1 VFDPETANWEEQ
13 MRIEGSVTAISWIP
27 SEAIE
32 GLPKLPFEFG
42 VGHYD
47 EPPPDR
53 IDGPADLEQLRD
65 ADRFREANLLHA
77 WIEVED
83 GKVVDSGYFGGGLVG
98 ATTFRFGPKS
108 IVVPGVAFE
117 VLRAKPEISDEGAR
131 FVQTVGGRAGFP
143 APRLVKGGPLFR
155 IHSATAWTTLALTL
169 HADGRI
175 EHELVGASPF
185 PRHWIYGNDGE
196 LAQKSGTVDFKTWY
210 RESHG
215 DNTPWGD
222 EESEAVVAAA
232 ETALERELSRTLLS
246 GDAKL
251 TRRDL
256 GEGAV
261 LVSQGAEE
269 DALYLVLDGVL
280 GVEVDGEQVA
290 EMGPGTMVGER
301 ASLEGGVRTATLRAL
316 TPIRVAVIPAELVG
330 EGDLATLAADRRRED

>member
-1 VFDPETANWEEQ
+1 

-32 GLPKLPFEFG
+32 GLPKLPFELG

-47 EPPPDR
+47 EPPPDQVS
-53 IDGPADLEQLRD
+53 PADLGQLRD
-65 ADRFREANLLHA
+65 EDRFREANLLRG

-83 GKVVDSGYFGGGLVG
+83 GKVVKAGYGGGGLVG
-98 ATTFRFGPKS
+98 STTFRLGPKA
-108 IVVPGVAFE
+108 IVVPGVPFE
-117 VLRAKPEISDEGAR
+117 VLRAEPEVSENRAR

-143 APRLVKGGPLFR
+143 APRLVKGGPMFR

-169 HADGRI
+169 YSDGRI

-185 PRHWIYGNDGE
+185 PRHWIYDSEGA

-222 EESEAVVAAA
+222 EESEALVTAA
-232 ETALERELSRTLLS
+232 ETALERELSSTLLS
-246 GDAKL
+246 GDTKLAKRKL
-251 TRRDL
+251 DE
-256 GEGAV
+256 GET
-261 LVSQGAEE
+261 LVEQGSEGT
-269 DALYLVLDGVL
+269 DLYLLLDGVL

-290 EMGPGTMVGER
+290 EMGPGTMLGER
-301 ASLEGGVRTATLRAL
+301 ASLEGGMRTATLRAL
-316 TPIRVAVIPAELVG
+316 TPCRVTVIPAELVA
-330 EGDLATLAADRRRED
+330 EGDLAALATERRRED

>member
-1 VFDPETANWEEQ
+1 

-32 GLPKLPFEFG
+32 GMPKLPFELG

-47 EPPPDR
+47 EPPPEH
-53 IDGPADLEQLRD
+53 IDGPSDLEQLRD
-65 ADRFREANLLHA
+65 ADRLRDAKLLHA

-83 GKVVDSGYFGGGLVG
+83 GVIAGAGYFGGGLVG
-98 ATTFRFGPKS
+98 STTFRLGRKS
-108 IVVPGVAFE
+108 IVVPGVPFE
-117 VLRAKPEISDEGAR
+117 VLRAKPEISGDRAR

-185 PRHWIYGNDGE
+185 PRHWIYDNDGV
-196 LAQKSGTVDFKTWY
+196 LAEKSGTVDFKTWY

-215 DNTPWGD
+215 DNTPWGN

-232 ETALERELSRTLLS
+232 DSALERELSSTLLPA
-246 GDAKL
+246 DTKLAKRNL
-251 TRRDL
+251 DE
-256 GEGAV
+256 GET
-261 LVSQGAEE
+261 LVEQGSEGT
-269 DALYLVLDGVL
+269 DLYLLLDGVL
-280 GVEVDGEQVA
+280 GVEVDGEQ
-290 EMGPGTMVGER
+290 
-301 ASLEGGVRTATLRAL
+301 
-316 TPIRVAVIPAELVG
+316 
-330 EGDLATLAADRRRED
+330 

>member
-1 VFDPETANWEEQ
+1 

-32 GLPKLPFEFG
+32 GLPKVPFELG

-47 EPPPDR
+47 EPPPDSLEP
-53 IDGPADLEQLRD
+53 GDLSRLRD
-65 ADRFREANLLHA
+65 ADRFREANDLSA

-83 GKVVDSGYFGGGLVG
+83 GAIVDAGFEGGGLVG
-98 ATTFRFGPKS
+98 STTFRLGPKA
-108 IVVPGVAFE
+108 IVVPGVAFD
-117 VLRAKPEISDEGAR
+117 VLRTGPEISGSSAR

-169 HADGRI
+169 HADGRV

-185 PRHWIYGNDGE
+185 PRHWIYDHNGALVE
-196 LAQKSGTVDFKTWY
+196 KSGLVDFKEWY
-210 RESHG
+210 RTSHG

-222 EESEAVVAAA
+222 EESEAVVTAA
-232 ETALERELSRTLLS
+232 ESALERELSRTLLS
-246 GDAKL
+246 GDEKL

-261 LVSQGAEE
+261 LVTQGAEGNK
-269 DALYLVLDGVL
+269 LYLLIDGVV

-290 EMGPGTMVGER
+290 EMGPGTILGER
-301 ASLEGGVRTATLRAL
+301 ALLEGGARTATLRAL
-316 TPIRVAVIPAELVG
+316 TPIRVAVVPAALVAEG
-330 EGDLATLAADRRRED
+330 ELAALAEDRRREG

>member
-1 VFDPETANWEEQ
+1 

-32 GLPKLPFEFG
+32 GLPKLPFELG

-47 EPPPDR
+47 EPPPDQVS
-53 IDGPADLEQLRD
+53 PADLGQLRD
-65 ADRFREANLLHA
+65 EDRFREANLLRG

-83 GKVVDSGYFGGGLVG
+83 AKVVKAGYGGGGLVG
-98 ATTFRFGPKS
+98 STTFRLGPKA
-108 IVVPGVAFE
+108 IVVPGVPFE
-117 VLRAKPEISDEGAR
+117 VLRAEPEVSENRAR

-143 APRLVKGGPLFR
+143 APRLVKGGPMFR

-169 HADGRI
+169 YSDGRI

-185 PRHWIYGNDGE
+185 PRHWIYDSEGA

-222 EESEAVVAAA
+222 EESEALVTAA
-232 ETALERELSRTLLS
+232 ETALERELSSTLLS
-246 GDAKL
+246 GDTKLAKRKL
-251 TRRDL
+251 DE
-256 GEGAV
+256 GET
-261 LVSQGAEE
+261 LVEQGSEGT
-269 DALYLVLDGVL
+269 DLYLLLDGVL

-290 EMGPGTMVGER
+290 EMGPGTMLGER
-301 ASLEGGVRTATLRAL
+301 ASLEGGMRTATLRAL
-316 TPIRVAVIPAELVG
+316 TPCRVTVIPAELVA
-330 EGDLATLAADRRRED
+330 EGDLAALATDRRREN

>member
-1 VFDPETANWEEQ
+1 
-13 MRIEGSVTAISWIP
+13 MRVEGSVTAISWIP

-32 GLPKLPFEFG
+32 GLPKLPFELG

-53 IDGPADLEQLRD
+53 LESGDLGRLRD
-65 ADRFREANLLHA
+65 ADRFREANELNA

-83 GKVVDSGYFGGGLVG
+83 GAIVDAGYGGGGLVG
-98 ATTFRFGPKS
+98 STTFRLGPKA

-117 VLRAKPEISDEGAR
+117 VLRPEPEVSRDRVR

-143 APRLVKGGPLFR
+143 APRLVKGGPRFR

-169 HADGRI
+169 HADGLI

-185 PRHWIYGNDGE
+185 PRHWIYDHEGN

-232 ETALERELSRTLLS
+232 ETALERELSRTLIS

-251 TRRDL
+251 PRRKL
-256 GEGAV
+256 EEGEV
-261 LVSQGAEE
+261 LVEQGAPG
-269 DALYLVLDGVL
+269 DDLYLLIDGVL
-280 GVEVDGEQVA
+280 AVEVDGEEVA
-290 EMGPGTMVGER
+290 EMGPGTMLGER

-316 TPIRVAVIPAELVG
+316 TPCRVAVIASELVG
-330 EGDLATLAADRRRED
+330 EGELATLAADRRREE